1 MTCECTLLPL
11 AADPVRVPE
20 YHLNSAN
27 VIDGKKEAS
36 PTTAD
41 IINPAT
47 EEVFARVPIA
57 TPAQLDAAILAA
69 ERAFPAWSATPWEAR
84 QAALARLADLLDQHD
99 EQFAQLLMREV
110 GKDRASA

>member
-1 MTCECTLLPL
+1 MSSPPSSGDPWIRRSTLT
-11 AADPVRVPE
+11 
-20 YHLNSAN
+20 SAN
-27 VIDGKKEAS
+27 IIDGKKVTS
-36 PTTAD
+36 PTFAD

-47 EEVFARVPIA
+47 EEILTRVPIA
-57 TPAQLDAAILAA
+57 TPEQLDAAILAA

-84 QAALARLADLLDQHD
+84 QAALATLADLLDQHA